1 MGLSNGTTDGLVLTS
16 LILQGLAGGTLIYVA
31 FFEVLER
38 ERTKPSNKLMQWV
51 TVLLGFLLMIG
62 LEALSKNFISL
73 YQHQQLIY
81 NLVSNRIVPE
91 HEHGDHDH
99 HENSTEESTSN
110 IPTLAS
116 AIGSQLL
123 GFHSQHNGHG
133 HTERQS

>member
-31 FFEVLER
+31 FIEVLER

-123 GFHSQHNGHG
+123 GFHSQHNGR